1 MRLLAIALPITT
13 TTAIQAADYTV
24 SEWLTGMLFLFGLLI
39 LFAVLPMVVVFFVLP
54 TLVARELP
62 IEELRHRRREALS
75 HPVHR
80 SILGGLIG
88 AIVGLGII
96 IALVIPWSP
105 AHDWVMG
112 FEGGF
117 GAVSL
122 ALFLI
127 ILPILTITLFSV
139 WFRRRQH

>member
-1 MRLLAIALPITT
+1 MRLLAIALPISTG
-13 TTAIQAADYTV
+13 TALQAADYAV

-39 LFAVLPMVVVFFVLP
+39 LFAVLPMVFVFLVLP
-54 TLVARELP
+54 TFVARKLP
-62 IEELRHRRREALS
+62 IEDLRNRRREALS

-80 SILGGLIG
+80 SIVGGLIG

-112 FEGGF
+112 LEGGF

-127 ILPILTITLFSV
+127 ILPLLTTTLFAL
-139 WFRRRQH
+139 WFRRRRH